1 MYKILYILG
10 RICIKFYTKGRI
22 CIKFYT
28 KRVKGSAGGGA
39 FPLLASR
46 SLASAM
52 ALASAPAAGR
62 ARALPSRAR
71 RRLRT
76 RVVRARSAPPS
87 GSDLGGA
94 RDLRLDGARA
104 SDDDDPG
111 GARPAPAASPPRA
124 PVVVS
129 RRASLRG
136 SAAALACSAPLLA
149 SLGGAALSAPPAARA
164 TLELT
169 YDGVGATAFA
179 FDVPLRVLALRGTA
193 PSQWET
199 EFNRVLQGKG
209 KLALTNAIKPGDVYE
224 ELKRAVEATNDGAG
238 QRGGPWT
245 LPPPGGSA
253 ATPTKN
259 TQPSSAKD
267 KDRTKNNRVLRADV
281 IALGDE
287 FLAPA
292 IRAGLLAPLPADLG
306 TDADWFRRTPP
317 RFRAM
322 VARDARTGDTAG
334 GANNTNA
341 AVYGVPYRW
350 QCALIAYRKDKLPSS
365 LRDTP
370 PKDWSDLFRPE
381 FKGRVAFPG
390 GARFALTACLKAEG
404 YSMNPPKGG
413 FGNGADGPIPASVRD
428 RLDQLRFSQLLTQS
442 DEQYAQALAVGD
454 AWLAIG
460 PSDEMLAL
468 ARKSSLIRVVVPESG
483 TQLYAD
489 VWAIPASA
497 RGKKGGVS
505 PLVGQWFDFTT
516 QPARANVRVGLRG
529 GVAPVAFNGADGG
542 IDYARNGGGPTSG
555 FVRYDV
561 SDARREREQG
571 WVGRAFP
578 GLRFGGGGSEDDD
591 SDSSGV
597 GGEIMRGGMP
607 RDEVWARSEFAEPL
621 DDATRNAYNEIIAE
635 WGRRR
640 KK

>member
-1 MYKILYILG
+1 
-10 RICIKFYTKGRI
+10 
-22 CIKFYT
+22 
-28 KRVKGSAGGGA
+28 
-39 FPLLASR
+39 
-46 SLASAM
+46 M

-104 SDDDDPG
+104 SDDDDPA

-245 LPPPGGSA
+245 LPPPSGSA

-306 TDADWFRRTPP
+306 TDAGWFRRTPP
-317 RFRAM
+317 RFRAV

-578 GLRFGGGGSEDDD
+578 GLRFGGGGGSEGDD
-591 SDSSGV
+591 SDDSSGV

-607 RDEVWARSEFAEPL
+607 RDEVWTRSEFAEPL
-621 DDATRNAYNEIIAE
+621 DDATRQAYNEIIAE